1 MRRWMAS
8 LLAIAPIC
16 IILKAEAA
24 GLAAFSSTAGLV
36 PPAPWQVVALPD
48 RYNKPVSLFDLVDL
62 DGQHVLR
69 VRSDSSWGNLVHLT
83 SFPVRPGTLLKWR
96 WRLDQP
102 LSKADIHAKAT
113 EDSPLKVCVS
123 FDMPV
128 ENIPDGERTT
138 FKLVQFFS
146 KAKLP
151 TATLCYIW
159 GHKEAIGYEQAS
171 LFTARMRFVVLANE
185 SSPAKTWVS
194 KERDIYADFLKAFGR
209 EALSVPAISA
219 IFIGADADN
228 TKASG
233 LGYVGDLQLVT
244 GITP

>member
-8 LLAIAPIC
+8 LLAIATLSTL
-16 IILKAEAA
+16 LKAEAA
-24 GLAAFSSTAGLV
+24 GPAAFSSTAGPV
-36 PPAPWQVVALPD
+36 PPPPWQVVGMPE
-48 RYNKPVSLFDLVDL
+48 RYNKPVSQFDLVDL

-69 VRSDSSWGNLVHLT
+69 VRSESSWGTLVHARG
-83 SFPVRPGTLLKWR
+83 SAVKPGTLLKWR
-96 WRLDQP
+96 WRLDQALP
-102 LSKADIHAKAT
+102 KADIHAKAT
-113 EDSPLKVCVS
+113 EDSPLKVCLS

-128 ENIPDGERTT
+128 ENIPDGERTA
-138 FKLVQFFS
+138 FKLAQFFS

-159 GHKEAIGYEQAS
+159 GHKEAIGHEQAS

-185 SSPAKTWVS
+185 SSPLKTWVS
-194 KERDIYADFLKAFGR
+194 KERDVYADFLKAFGR
-209 EALSVPAISA
+209 EALTVPAISA

-233 LGYVGDLQLVT
+233 LGYVGDLELLDAK
-244 GITP
+244 P